1 MRIIIDDEFDGE
13 LENEYKSIDD
23 DSNIGNGK
31 LSNSSGA
38 IIDVEATD
46 IEGEQTTNDDSFNE
60 NIDIT
65 ITSEKDKKEVK
76 SYSTDN
82 GFSLELQGATFID
95 YNEAVNSNSNYK
107 NEKIVIDE
115 NSDYNN
121 KKIEAGY
128 DNEKIKTNNNNE
140 YNNEKTTTGYDG
152 YYNNEEI
159 ETSDNNEYNNKIA
172 TGYDGYYNNEE
183 IETSDNNEYN
193 NKKIATG
200 YNSYYNNEKIETDDK
215 DEYNN
220 EKITTG
226 YNSDYINK
234 KIGIEIVDDSD
245 DDYINQK
252 VATDYNIKENVLE
265 TERFEETY
273 INNSNYTKIR
283 NKEKSKVGKITV
295 ISKLGDIRGSS
306 ISDAKINLYALN
318 GLSPKMI
325 SSKFTDK
332 DGVVIFDN
340 LAEGSYRVIE
350 IVNRKY
356 FEKPTYIQWNEV
368 TINDELR
375 EESIIVINKVKRH

>member
-159 ETSDNNEYNNKIA
+159 ETSDNNEYNNK
-172 TGYDGYYNNEE
+172 
-183 IETSDNNEYN
+183 
-193 NKKIATG
+193 KIATG

-220 EKITTG
+220 EKIKTG

-234 KIGIEIVDDSD
+234 KIGIEIVDDND
-245 DDYINQK
+245 DGYINQK

-265 TERFEETY
+265 SERFEETY

-295 ISKLGDIRGSS
+295 ISKLADIRGSS

-368 TINDELR
+368 TMN
-375 EESIIVINKVKRH
+375 